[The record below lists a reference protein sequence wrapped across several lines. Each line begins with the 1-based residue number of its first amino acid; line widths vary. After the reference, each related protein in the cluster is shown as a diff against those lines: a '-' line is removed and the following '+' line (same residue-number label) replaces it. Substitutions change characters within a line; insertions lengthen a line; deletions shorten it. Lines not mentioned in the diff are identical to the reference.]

1 MFKVVRA
8 DSNQRQVLFES
19 KTEEEA
25 KDYLNECLKWDTKRI
40 YEYYITDKKVE
51 YKKKKRKRKS

>member
-8 DSNQRQVLFES
+8 DSNQKQVIFEGE
-19 KTEEEA
+19 TEEEA

-40 YEYYITDKKVE
+40 YEYYITDKDVQ
-51 YKKKKRKRKS
+51 YNKKKKKKK

>member
-8 DSNQRQVLFES
+8 DSNQKKVIFEG
-19 KTEEEA
+19 KTEEET
-25 KDYLNECLKWDTKRI
+25 KDYLNECLKWDSNRI

>member
-8 DSNQRQVLFES
+8 DSNQKKVIFES

-40 YEYYITDKKVE
+40 YEYYITDKDVQ
-51 YKKKKRKRKS
+51 YNKKKKKKK

>member
-8 DSNQRQVLFES
+8 DSNQKQVIFEGE
-19 KTEEEA
+19 TEEKA

-40 YEYYITDKKVE
+40 YEYYITDKDVQ
-51 YKKKKRKRKS
+51 YNKKKKKKK

>member
-8 DSNQRQVLFES
+8 DSNQKKVIFEGE
-19 KTEEEA
+19 TEEEA

-40 YEYYITDKKVE
+40 YEYYIIDKDVQ
-51 YKKKKRKRKS
+51 YNKKKKKKK

>member
-40 YEYYITDKKVE
+40 YEYYITDKDVQ
-51 YKKKKRKRKS
+51 YNKKKKKKK

>member
-25 KDYLNECLKWDTKRI
+25 KDYLNKCLKWDSKRI
-40 YEYYITDKKVE
+40 YEYYITDKDVQ
-51 YKKKKRKRKS
+51 YNKKKKKKK

>member
-8 DSNQRQVLFES
+8 DSNQKKVIFEG

-25 KDYLNECLKWDTKRI
+25 KDYLNKCLKWDSKRI
-40 YEYYITDKKVE
+40 YEYYITDKDVQ
-51 YKKKKRKRKS
+51 YNKKKKKKK

>member
-8 DSNQRQVLFES
+8 DSNQKKVIFEG

-25 KDYLNECLKWDTKRI
+25 KDYLNECLKWDAKRI
-40 YEYYITDKKVE
+40 YEYYITDKDVQ
-51 YKKKKRKRKS
+51 YNKKKKKKK

>member
-19 KTEEEA
+19 KTEEGA
-25 KDYLNECLKWDTKRI
+25 KDYLNECLKWDSKRI
-40 YEYYITDKKVE
+40 YEYYITDKDVQ
-51 YKKKKRKRKS
+51 YNKKKKKKK

>member
-8 DSNQRQVLFES
+8 DSNQNQVIFEG

-40 YEYYITDKKVE
+40 YEYYITDKDVQ
-51 YKKKKRKRKS
+51 YNKKKKKKK